1 MKMTSSFGWD
11 SGTYIRCL
19 NGVISYAKFYA
30 WKREKRN
37 EDQNGL
43 PNFQVMMPFSV
54 TTSPIYSSLCQWVC
68 VRALISVSS
77 YSDFGCLCHC
87 HSHRFIVFF
96 CSDIIGND
104 SLQMRTIFLLFRFEY
119 HFPPSAF
126 LWLLPRQ
133 YSVQKSIAFIID
145 KKKRAQ
151 RTLYSVHCTVYT
163 QKSICYIF

>member
-1 MKMTSSFGWD
+1 MKKRKTERRSKRPSKFSSNDAIF
-11 SGTYIRCL
+11 C
-19 NGVISYAKFYA
+19 
-30 WKREKRN
+30 
-37 EDQNGL
+37 
-43 PNFQVMMPFSV
+43 
-54 TTSPIYSSLCQWVC
+54 TSPIYSSLCQWVC

-77 YSDFGCLCHC
+77 YCDFGCLCHC

-104 SLQMRTIFLLFRFEY
+104 SLQMRTIFLLCRFEY

-151 RTLYSVHCTVYT
+151 RTLYSVHTKKHMLYVLSTKASCINVN
-163 QKSICYIF
+163 ICGDFPDFQYFCWV